1 MAVQAVPT
9 KGNLMNTK
17 KSLALAKNGY
27 ELLDRKRNI
36 LIREMMMLID
46 HANAIQN
53 KIDSAYAE
61 AYVALQTANIRNGFC
76 DEISSAVPVENG
88 LKLDSRS
95 VMGVEI
101 PILTMDES
109 DNKNYLHYGTRTT
122 NSAVDRAF
130 IMFTKVKELTVEL
143 AEIENSV
150 YRLAD
155 SIKKTQKRA
164 NALKNIMIP
173 RFEETVKFITDALD
187 EKDREE
193 FSRLKVIKRTKLR
206 EADEAD
212 LSGKT
217 DREKHLV
224 FAVPAA
230 EEKGDDVALVQ
241 GIIDLVY
248 EASDGWVVVDYKTDR
263 YSEKEAD
270 NKDERAALARSKHAF
285 QLDSYAAAYEASG
298 RKVSKKYLYLVR
310 YGEFVEV

>member
-36 LIREMMMLID
+36 LIREMMTLID
-46 HANAIQN
+46 HANAIQQ
-53 KIDSAYAE
+53 KIDSAYE
-61 AYVALQTANIRNGFC
+61 DAYIALQTANITNGFC
-76 DEISSAVPVENG
+76 EDISNSVPVEDG
-88 LKLDSRS
+88 LSLDSRS

-101 PILTMDES
+101 PILTMEE
-109 DNKNYLHYGTRTT
+109 KEAHTYLHYGARTT
-122 NSAVDRAF
+122 NSAVDKAF
-130 IMFTKVKELTVEL
+130 ILFTEVKVLTVEL

-193 FSRLKVIKRTKLR
+193 FSRLKVIKRKKLK
-206 EADEAD
+206 D
-212 LSGKT
+212 
-217 DREKHLV
+217 
-224 FAVPAA
+224 AA
-230 EEKGDDVALVQ
+230 GNE
-241 GIIDLVY
+241 
-248 EASDGWVVVDYKTDR
+248 
-263 YSEKEAD
+263 
-270 NKDERAALARSKHAF
+270 
-285 QLDSYAAAYEASG
+285 
-298 RKVSKKYLYLVR
+298 
-310 YGEFVEV
+310 